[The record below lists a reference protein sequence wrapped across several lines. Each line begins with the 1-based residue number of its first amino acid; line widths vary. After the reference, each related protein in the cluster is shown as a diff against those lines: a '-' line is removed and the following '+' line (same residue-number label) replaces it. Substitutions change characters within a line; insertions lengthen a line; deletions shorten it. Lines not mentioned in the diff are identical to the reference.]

1 MSSSSDEGSRTP
13 TPQDAAGPR
22 KNGNSLQRSIKQET
36 DCLVRIALSGAENN
50 NQEYQM
56 KDARSK
62 RLDDYNSWEESKLQ
76 PGSYAEEF
84 SPKNGRSPKNKYGN
98 RKCAVQSF
106 QKKEFTFSMSGDP
119 DNIQYAFTADP
130 SYTLLSA
137 LNTSCDFEEKV
148 KSDNT
153 ILAYGE
159 GPLRGLVNLDIR
171 CRYLPQH
178 SHFRLLFLRTQSRE
192 GSGVGSER
200 PLPPECPR
208 GESHV
213 LFYVEP
219 SGRTAGN
226 NAQRIVLADRIAQ
239 GQTKLCVL
247 GFQGETIREALAN
260 DGRFDA
266 KVEDDSHKLLEK
278 VDPPRK
284 IQFNNM
290 VDGLHGR
297 SFQVELS
304 GPRRKATTDDGG
316 KSPKPRAGES
326 AARLARKELESR
338 GHEGARCLLP
348 RWHLEARRASLSRLK
363 QLVSR
368 NAELANVSERQ
379 YLNRHHQE
387 ALAPV
392 PARAFRC
399 ISSRLSSVGCVTWK
413 NSAALGS
420 GTCFVLGER
429 YLLTCYHVVEMMT
442 EGAAPG
448 TWPTLVRDCTEVFF
462 GYEED
467 GRKGQPLKLAAWLEI
482 YDQALDYA
490 VLELESSPGAPGLLQ
505 LWASPPQT
513 GTLYITGHPE
523 GDKKK
528 ICPCVVVTGY
538 PKASGYTTPDLENL
552 RAGVAREEA
561 EDYTHET
568 VLIASQAFNRLKYS
582 NVITYKT
589 EFHYGAAGSP
599 IFNSEGSLVALH
611 CGGEIYRKNKD
622 PEKFYIELGRPIPL
636 ILHDIISK
644 SQTAATEK
652 SEQLIATLQ
661 HFLMRDVDG

>member
-13 TPQDAAGPR
+13 TPQDAPGPR
-22 KNGNSLQRSIKQET
+22 KDGNSLQRSIKQES

-50 NQEYQM
+50 YHECQM
-56 KDARSK
+56 KHARSK
-62 RLDDYNSWEESKLQ
+62 RLDDCNPWGESKLQ
-76 PGSYAEEF
+76 PGNYVEEF
-84 SPKNGRSPKNKYGN
+84 SLRTGRSPKNKYGN
-98 RKCAVQSF
+98 RKCAVQNL
-106 QKKEFTFSMSGDP
+106 QKKEFTFSVCGDP

-130 SYTLLSA
+130 SDTLLFA

-148 KSDNT
+148 KSDNM

-159 GPLRGLVNLDIR
+159 GPLRGLVNLDIL

-178 SHFRLLFLRTQSRE
+178 SHFRLLFLRAQNRD
-192 GSGVGSER
+192 GAGSER
-200 PLPPECPR
+200 PVPPEYPR
-208 GESHV
+208 NKNHV

-219 SGRTAGN
+219 SGRTVGN
-226 NAQRIVLADRIAQ
+226 NAQRIVLSDRIAQ
-239 GQTKLCVL
+239 GQTKLCIL
-247 GFQGETIREALAN
+247 GFEGETIREALVN

-266 KVEDDSHKLLEK
+266 KIEDDAHKLLEK
-278 VDPPRK
+278 VDPPKK
-284 IQFNNM
+284 IQFNNT
-290 VDGLHGR
+290 VDALHGR
-297 SFQVELS
+297 SFQVEMS
-304 GPRRKATTDDGG
+304 GPRRKAGGDDGG
-316 KSPKPRAGES
+316 KSPKQRAGKSAES
-326 AARLARKELESR
+326 VAQLTRKELDGR

-348 RWHLEARRASLSRLK
+348 RWHLEARRASLSRFK
-363 QLVSR
+363 QSVSR

-379 YLNRHHQE
+379 YLNRHQQD

-399 ISSRLSSVGCVTWK
+399 ISNRLSSVGCVTWK
-413 NSAALGS
+413 SSAALAS
-420 GTCFVLGER
+420 GTCFILSER

-442 EGAAPG
+442 EGAAPDS
-448 TWPTLVRDCTEVFF
+448 WPALVHDCAEVFF

-467 GRKGQPLKLAAWLEI
+467 GQKGQPLKLAAWLEI

-490 VLELESSPGAPGLLQ
+490 VLELESTPGTPGLLE
-505 LWASPPQT
+505 LCANPLQT

-528 ICPCVVVTGY
+528 ICPCVVMTGY
-538 PKASGYTTPDLENL
+538 PKASGYTAPELENL
-552 RAGVAREEA
+552 RSGIAREEA

-568 VLIASQAFNRLKYS
+568 VLIASQAFNRLKFS
-582 NVITYKT
+582 NVITNKT

-622 PEKFYIELGRPIPL
+622 PEKFYIEFGRPIPL

-644 SQTAATEK
+644 SQTATTEK

-661 HFLMRDVDG
+661 HFLM